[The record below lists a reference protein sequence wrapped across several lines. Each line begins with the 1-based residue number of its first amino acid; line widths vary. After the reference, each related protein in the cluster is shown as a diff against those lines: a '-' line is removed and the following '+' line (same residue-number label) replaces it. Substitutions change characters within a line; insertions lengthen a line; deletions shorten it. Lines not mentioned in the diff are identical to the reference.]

1 MSTRPCRELVGALA
15 CLALGTRPDIAFATS
30 LLTRFGHNPGCA
42 HWDAAKHILKYLKGT
57 RALHLRLGGKAL
69 EVAAYTDA

>member
-15 CLALGTRPDIAFATS
+15 CLALGTRLDIAFATS
-30 LLTRFGHNPGCA
+30 LLARFSHNPGRA

-57 RALHLRLGGKAL
+57 RALRLRLGGKAP
-69 EVAAYTDA
+69 EVALYMDA